1 MNKIFD
7 PASTFKFTPADFVPF
22 KDREI
27 CEKLRKISGTD
38 LEKRNLL
45 HDGQHPEFNIRV
57 MMNPHPV
64 LIATLF
70 SRIKEASEKGK
81 KITLILG
88 NPEPDTYIPLAQL
101 INYFKVDCSNVHLF
115 AMDEWADQDGNIAPE
130 TYQAGF
136 AHSMLKYLVYQID
149 EKLRMPMK
157 NVHYPT
163 TKNIN
168 SYSDMITDCGE
179 GGADICSSSPGW
191 TGHMAFIDPVPEF
204 FPEGFDA
211 TGKVA
216 PTKEQIDEWLNMKAR
231 IVKLHPLTVAQNS
244 LHGVFGQSGYIADVP
259 PKAATI
265 GPVDVKNARERI
277 EVHALLT
284 NCTFSSWQRMTSRLV
299 LHGPVTPLVPSSML
313 QLMKTQVLVSDE
325 LAAPFDC
332 WEKVGY

>member
-1 MNKIFD
+1 MKFE
-7 PASTFKFTPADFVPF
+7 PATTFNFKPADFVPF

-38 LEKRNLL
+38 LEK
-45 HDGQHPEFNIRV
+45 HTKADQHPEFNIKV

-101 INYFKVDCSNVHLF
+101 INYFKVDCKNVHLF

-149 EKLRMPMK
+149 EKLRMPLE

-163 TKNIN
+163 NKNIN
-168 SYSDMITDCGE
+168 IYSDMITDCGE

-191 TGHMAFIDPVPEF
+191 TGHMAFIDPVADF
-204 FPEGFDA
+204 FPAGFDPA
-211 TGKVA
+211 VE
-216 PTKEQIDEWLNMKAR
+216 PTKAQIDEWLNMKAR
-231 IVKLHPLTVAQNS
+231 IVDLHPLTVAQNS

-284 NCTFSSWQRMTSRLV
+284 NGTFSSWQRMTSRLV
-299 LHGPVTPLVPSSML
+299 LHGPITPLIPSSML
-313 QLMKTQVLVSDE
+313 QTMKTQVLVSDE

>member
-1 MNKIFD
+1 MNKIFE
-7 PASTFKFTPADFVPF
+7 PATTFAFKPADYVPF
-22 KDREI
+22 KDREL
-27 CEKLRKISGTD
+27 CEKVRKISGTD
-38 LEKRNLL
+38 LEKREAW
-45 HDGQHPEFNIRV
+45 HHPEFNIKV

-88 NPEPDTYIPLAQL
+88 NPEPDTYLPLAQL
-101 INYFKVDCSNVHLF
+101 INYFKVDCKNVHIF
-115 AMDEWADQDGNIAPE
+115 AMDEWADDQGNIAPE

-136 AHSMLKYLVYQID
+136 AHSMLKYLVYAID
-149 EKLRMPMK
+149 EKLRMPLS

-191 TGHMAFIDPVPEF
+191 TGHMAFIDPVDDF
-204 FPEGFDA
+204 FPQGFD
-211 TGKVA
+211 GSKE
-216 PTKEQIDEWLNMKAR
+216 PTKAQIDEWLNMKAR
-231 IVKLHPLTVAQNS
+231 IVSLHPLTVAQNS

-265 GPVDVKNARERI
+265 GPIDVKNARERI

-284 NCTFSSWQRMTSRLV
+284 NATFSSWQRMTSRLV

-313 QLMKTQVLVSDE
+313 QTMKTQVYVSDE

>member
-1 MNKIFD
+1 MNKIFE
-7 PASTFKFTPADFVPF
+7 PATTFAFKPADYVPF
-22 KDREI
+22 KDREL
-27 CEKLRKISGTD
+27 CEKVRKISGTD
-38 LEKRNLL
+38 LEKREAW
-45 HDGQHPEFNIRV
+45 HHPEFNIKV

-88 NPEPDTYIPLAQL
+88 NPEPDTYLPLAQL
-101 INYFKVDCSNVHLF
+101 INYFKVDCKNVHIF
-115 AMDEWADQDGNIAPE
+115 AMDEWADDQGNIAPE

-136 AHSMLKYLVYQID
+136 AHSMLKYLVYAID
-149 EKLRMPMK
+149 EKLRMPLS

-191 TGHMAFIDPVPEF
+191 TGHMAFIDPVSEF
-204 FPEGFDA
+204 FPEGFD
-211 TGKVA
+211 GSKE
-216 PTKEQIDEWLNMKAR
+216 PTKAQIDEWLNIKAK
-231 IVKLHPLTVAQNS
+231 IVSLHPLTVAQNS

-265 GPVDVKNARERI
+265 GPIDVKNARERI

-284 NCTFSSWQRMTSRLV
+284 NATFSSWQRMTSRLV

-313 QLMKTQVLVSDE
+313 QTMKTQVYVSDE

>member
-1 MNKIFD
+1 MTKFE
-7 PASTFKFTPADFVPF
+7 PASTFNFTPASFVPF

-38 LEKRNLL
+38 LEK
-45 HDGQHPEFNIRV
+45 HTKADQHPEFNIKV

-101 INYFKVDCSNVHLF
+101 INYFKVDCKNVHLF

-149 EKLRMPMK
+149 EKLRMPLE

-191 TGHMAFIDPVPEF
+191 TGHMAFIDPVPDF
-204 FPEGFDA
+204 FPAGFDPA
-211 TGKVA
+211 VE
-216 PTKEQIDEWLNMKAR
+216 PTKAQIDEWLNMKAR
-231 IVKLHPLTVAQNS
+231 IVDLHPLTVAQNS

-265 GPVDVKNARERI
+265 GPIDVKNARERI
-277 EVHALLT
+277 EVHALLP
-284 NCTFSSWQRMTSRLV
+284 NGTFSSWQRMTSRLV

-325 LAAPFDC
+325 LAAPFEC